1 MIALRPWL
9 ARLLP
14 VLRTALTSHHTLV
27 LALYLLLSWVV
38 MFGTRASLSEHSFA
52 GGLDHDAGTY
62 VWYLHHLKEA
72 LFGDGEL
79 LFSDRMF
86 YPMGMNMVR
95 QDWTPTTSALGLPFS
110 WAGELGAYNLEILLA
125 FVLCGYFTYLLG
137 LRLSGNRAYA
147 FVAGMIFAFCEFRIL
162 KACYHGHLTHINQQF
177 IPLYLYFLVAYT
189 DARRLHAA
197 ASSRS
202 ARRARGPAWQAFGAG
217 LCFFLATFCT
227 PYQMVFLLVFSVP
240 LVLYRVGSAGVE
252 PGWPPRLRLDR
263 LWQMFKA
270 SLAFTALAAGSA
282 VLLVTPL
289 FIAMPWEAMSLGA
302 GSLSGFSP
310 EFSADLLSYIMPTLG
325 KEMGWPNF
333 SGEGGC
339 AFQGYSVLVL
349 FFFGCYYA
357 LRYKSGT
364 GQWIFMAL
372 YCFLLSLGSV
382 LVIGGKQL
390 GALPFYAVLEQIPI
404 VRGARVASRFS
415 IGVTLSMACIAC
427 VTLALAER
435 RWLTSWSRR
444 RLWILRGVIILVVG
458 GELLSHRIKLTVIQ
472 RIEPEVFPLP
482 RTFQN
487 LAKQQQDSSVLVYPL
502 TWEIASDHIGP
513 LHFPRGHYYYLTVH
527 RKRLITGFGDAVP
540 ATTLAYFR
548 RVPLLREL
556 VSIEAGKEVA
566 TPDFGKKQDA
576 RYVADFLDIWTV
588 LVNRR
593 KVAREQRQAAQRAT
607 RAVRYVKQAL
617 GYQELKDIAGITVF
631 SRDPS
636 PDSVIPAVEF
646 ARPASFVHL
655 GSAWWRSHEDRM
667 WHAQVNPMGR
677 ETEILLL
684 KLPPTGAS
692 ALTVTMRCNQ
702 MSARLAVVINGQPM
716 GQVDCPARWK
726 KVRIPLSGHPR
737 RSGVSRLYLRLV
749 DPQRQAWVPV
759 GKTGVKTRAR
769 IRVTSQGLEAGNS
782 ASILLGAVDLAPN
795 ARGYNVSIIDPATGH
810 NLSSAAF
817 DFIGKAS
824 KHEDQALLMARLI
837 QAVPRGMIVCAAV
850 KDDGSMGFRNEVTSA
865 LLSIGAQLS
874 DRPGLRASYAIIG
887 VKGAN
892 RGTALEGMSD
902 HSAVTLEVGSL
913 LQIRKVEVK

>member
-1 MIALRPWL
+1 M
-9 ARLLP
+9 
-14 VLRTALTSHHTLV
+14 LV
-27 LALYLLLSWVV
+27 LALYLLLSWIV
-38 MFGTRASLSEHSFA
+38 MFGTRASFMEHSFA

-62 VWYLHHLKEA
+62 VWYLHHLKSA

-95 QDWTPTTSALGLPFS
+95 QDWTPTTSALGLPFW
-110 WAGELGAYNLEILLA
+110 WAGPVGAYNLEILLA

-177 IPLYLYFLVAYT
+177 IPLYLYFLVAYHQ
-189 DARRLHAA
+189 DRRL
-197 ASSRS
+197 R
-202 ARRARGPAWQAFGAG
+202 QAFGAG

-240 LVLYRVGSAGVE
+240 LVLFRVGSSAVE
-252 PGWPPRLRLDR
+252 LGWPPRLRLDR
-263 LWQMFKA
+263 LWSMFKA
-270 SLAFTALAAGSA
+270 SLAFTGLAAGSA

-310 EFSADLLSYIMPTLG
+310 EFSADLFSYIMPTLG

-339 AFQGYSVLVL
+339 AFQGYTVLVL
-349 FFFGCYYA
+349 FLFGLYM
-357 LRYKSGT
+357 LRHKPGT
-364 GQWIFMAL
+364 GQWVFMAL
-372 YCFLLSLGSV
+372 CCFLLSLGSV
-382 LVIGGKQL
+382 LVIGGKQF
-390 GALPFYAVLEQIPI
+390 GALPFYALLEQIPI

-527 RKRLITGFGDAVP
+527 GKRLITGFGDAVP
-540 ATTLAYFR
+540 AHTLAYFR

-556 VSIEAGKEVA
+556 VSIEAGKKLPA
-566 TPDFGKKQDA
+566 PTFAKKQDA

-588 LVNRR
+588 LVNRK
-593 KVAREQRQAAQRAT
+593 KVSRDQRDAERRAT
-607 RAVRYVKQAL
+607 RAVAYLKKAL
-617 GYQELKDIAGITVF
+617 GYQQLRDLPGLTVF
-631 SRDPS
+631 SRPPS
-636 PDSVIPAVEF
+636 PQAVIPPVEF
-646 ARPASFVHL
+646 VRPASLVHL
-655 GSAWWRSHEDRM
+655 GAAWWRSHEDRK
-667 WHAQVNPMGR
+667 WHAQVNPKGR
-677 ETEILLL
+677 ETEILLI
-684 KLPPTGAS
+684 KLPPQGARS
-692 ALTVTMRCNQ
+692 LTAQMRCNQ
-702 MSARLAVVINGQPM
+702 MSARLAVQINGQQM
-716 GQVDCPARWK
+716 GQIACPSRWSKVNIPVD
-726 KVRIPLSGHPR
+726 GHPR
-737 RSGVSRLYLRLV
+737 RAGVSRLYLRLS
-749 DPQRQAWVPV
+749 DLQRQTLVPV

-769 IRVTSQGLEAGNS
+769 IRVTSQGLEAGNN
-782 ASILLGAVDLAPN
+782 ASILLGSVDLAPN
-795 ARGYNVSIIDPATGH
+795 SRGYNVSVIDPATAQ
-810 NLSSAAF
+810 NLSSVGF

-824 KHEDQALLMARLI
+824 KQQNQALRMAQFI
-837 QAVPRGMIVCAAV
+837 HAVPPGMIVCVAV
-850 KDDGSMGFRNEVTSA
+850 KDDGSMGFRSELSTA
-865 LLSIGAQLS
+865 LRSIGANLS
-874 DRPGLRASYAIIG
+874 DAPRLRASYAVIG
-887 VKGAN
+887 VKGAEP
-892 RGTALEGMSD
+892 GTALEGMFPR
-902 HSAVTLEVGSL
+902 SAVTLEVGSL
-913 LQIRKVEVK
+913 LQIRRMEVR